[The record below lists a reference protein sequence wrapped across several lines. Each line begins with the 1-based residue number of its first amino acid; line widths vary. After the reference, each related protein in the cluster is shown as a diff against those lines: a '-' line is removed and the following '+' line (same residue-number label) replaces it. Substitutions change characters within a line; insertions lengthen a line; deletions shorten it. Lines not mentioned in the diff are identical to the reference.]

1 MTFLSSLSSTESIAR
16 AGIVK
21 SFGAFSQR
29 QFSAIGFEQNKSDA
43 E

>member
-21 SFGAFSQR
+21 SFGAF
-29 QFSAIGFEQNKSDA
+29 QFSAIGLEQNKSDA